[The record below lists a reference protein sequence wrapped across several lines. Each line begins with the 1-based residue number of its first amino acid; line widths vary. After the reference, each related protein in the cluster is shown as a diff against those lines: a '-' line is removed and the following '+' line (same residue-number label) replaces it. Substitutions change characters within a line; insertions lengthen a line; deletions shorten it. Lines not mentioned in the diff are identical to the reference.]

1 MNKEN
6 YRVGDATDSSAAGI
20 YAGGTIIEGFAPD
33 KLEYTVK
40 ADINKSYPEIT
51 VLASSSVA
59 SAVVEKVGLSV
70 VKVTVTSG
78 DGKNSTVYTINFE
91 VTGSFTASS
100 TVVNKNGADATVSFV
115 IDDGF
120 VKTGR
125 FAKSMLEKYPTLT
138 LSFAIFTNKFV
149 TLKTE
154 DIDGDGIKEY
164 VRDANGNYT
173 YTIRDTSADAAT
185 GFAGQ
190 EMIDFWRD
198 VLTSTPGRSE
208 IIAHSHTHAFW
219 GTNDEGGSMFAIGN
233 SSGTIGK
240 NPTTFAKGSITAEMY
255 ASQQIISDLFG
266 NLGSRAKTFVTPG
279 ISVTGSTKKTGSDVT
294 ILLRG
299 HIVRLVNDTAISQTS
314 TAGELVV
321 NSDAEI
327 DLQSNKL
334 TIPAGT
340 PISTTATY
348 SNNVIPAGTVI
359 TVIECSMVVPAGTEI
374 KGHGTAWAAV
384 YDKAYDDGVTIAAR
398 NTGAKATLNDG
409 IYNKDFFGSINNR
422 QLQRSFGISSKK
434 DETPEQLEADVQGW
448 CSYIDKAVEL
458 KGWVSYCIHAITDTL
473 DSNIENQGGHMIT
486 KAQGETLFSHAVSYG
501 DKIWIANYTD
511 ATLYYHEWNS
521 AKTTASY
528 NASTGEIT
536 VSLTDNE
543 RDDIYNMPLTVKVA
557 VPGTWQSATVG
568 ENTYE
573 VRYNS
578 DGTAYVYVDIA
589 PETSVVVKGN

>member
-1 MNKEN
+1 
-6 YRVGDATDSSAAGI
+6 
-20 YAGGTIIEGFAPD
+20 
-33 KLEYTVK
+33 
-40 ADINKSYPEIT
+40 
-51 VLASSSVA
+51 
-59 SAVVEKVGLSV
+59 
-70 VKVTVTSG
+70 
-78 DGKNSTVYTINFE
+78 
-91 VTGSFTASS
+91 
-100 TVVNKNGADATVSFV
+100 
-115 IDDGF
+115 
-120 VKTGR
+120 
-125 FAKSMLEKYPTLT
+125 
-138 LSFAIFTNKFV
+138 
-149 TLKTE
+149 
-154 DIDGDGIKEY
+154 
-164 VRDANGNYT
+164 
-173 YTIRDTSADAAT
+173 
-185 GFAGQ
+185 
-190 EMIDFWRD
+190 
-198 VLTSTPGRSE
+198 
-208 IIAHSHTHAFW
+208 
-219 GTNDEGGSMFAIGN
+219 
-233 SSGTIGK
+233 
-240 NPTTFAKGSITAEMY
+240 MY
-255 ASQQIISDLFG
+255 ASQQIIADLFG
-266 NLGSRAKTFVTPG
+266 DLGSRAKTFVTPG

-557 VPGTWQSATVG
+557 VPGTWQSASVG

-578 DGTAYVYVDIA
+578 DGTAYVYVDVA